1 MKAINLLNVAK
12 SNSKKVELLTKKET
26 AESLKAFKKEQAIIN
41 KAKRTEK
48 QIEADKIKLSW
59 LNDTQSKSALE
70 KYVRDNSE
78 KFMVYLDKVNELN
91 GSKITIN
98 QVNKQLFKFGY
109 YHELNKLD
117 FDGNIVEEK
126 SFFNIS
132 FFVAN
137 SNSLLN
143 RFAKYS
149 VKPDNEAFKEK
160 NVESS
165 AKFLD
170 AKFEKFVKGILDK
183 GAKKADVV
191 KILKDTE
198 TKRNAKA
205 ELLKA
210 LIVE

>member
-12 SNSKKVELLTKKET
+12 ANSKKVELLTKKET
-26 AESLKAFKKEQAIIN
+26 IDSLKAFKKEQAIIN

-59 LNDTQSKSALE
+59 LNDTQSKTALE
-70 KYVRDNSE
+70 NYVKSNPD
-78 KFMVYLDKVNELN
+78 KFNTYLSQVNDLN
-91 GSKITIN
+91 KSSIKLN

-109 YHELNKLD
+109 LHELNKVD
-117 FDGNIVEEK
+117 FEGNILEAK
-126 SFFNIS
+126 SFFNIA

-137 SNSLLN
+137 SNSLLV

-149 VKPDNEAFKEK
+149 NVNSEAFISVSKKSTENYLDK
-160 NVESS
+160 
-165 AKFLD
+165 KFTS
-170 AKFEKFVKGILDK
+170 FVKTIQSK
-183 GAKKADVV
+183 GASIKQIGE
-191 KILKDTE
+191 ILKNNAIN
-198 TKRNAKA
+198 RNEKA